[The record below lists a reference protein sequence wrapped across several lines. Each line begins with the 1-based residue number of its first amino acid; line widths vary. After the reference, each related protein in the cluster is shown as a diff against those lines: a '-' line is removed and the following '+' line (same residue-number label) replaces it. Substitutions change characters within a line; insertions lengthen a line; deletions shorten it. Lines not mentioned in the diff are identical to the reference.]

1 MAVHPSTAVLLR
13 GRLRDPP
20 VSIGSVLRL
29 WQPASIK
36 QSAQYDL
43 RANAPL
49 SPQRSEP
56 LVVLSNLS
64 RAPQI
69 VHSCQERR
77 GNKQVTGESIRVPLI
92 TLVGLHILLIV
103 DRTASMQQQ
112 MPQLVHQCEGLLG
125 FVGLLFYN
133 DDRTIRTVDAEA

>member
-13 GRLRDPP
+13 GRLRGPP

-77 GNKQVTGESIRVPLI
+77 GHKQVTGESIRVPLI